1 MSREYSRRGRNWFT
15 AMGILFI
22 VMAVIVFLR
31 NMVLWSP
38 GFLLDFLLNSE
49 INNEKISLG
58 MVIFG
63 CIMIG
68 LGYRK
73 TNGKTRWVSK
83 KTKDFAS
90 SNY

>member
-1 MSREYSRRGRNWFT
+1 MNREYSRRGKNWFT
-15 AMGILFI
+15 AMGLLFI
-22 VMAVIVFLR
+22 VMAAIVLLR
-31 NMVLWSP
+31 NMILWSP

-73 TNGKTRWVSK
+73 TNVKTR
-83 KTKDFAS
+83 
-90 SNY
+90 

>member
-1 MSREYSRRGRNWFT
+1 MNREYSRRGKNWFT
-15 AMGILFI
+15 AMGLLFI
-22 VMAVIVFLR
+22 VMAAIVLLR
-31 NMVLWSP
+31 NMILWSP

-63 CIMIG
+63 CVMIG

-73 TNGKTRWVSK
+73 TNVKTR
-83 KTKDFAS
+83 
-90 SNY
+90 